1 MVAEAPPVTPIDPG
15 KRRWPFGGQ
24 ELSRNERI
32 HRRWGLAFISPWIL
46 GFLLFFFLPMAASL
60 VFSFMEFDLIRP
72 EDARFIGFD
81 NYQRWFEDP
90 LVWESLLVTVKFG
103 AILLPISLLLPL
115 GFAWLLT
122 TKSLWMKSVFRTLFF
137 VPAIVPF
144 VSVVFIWNGFLNSQT
159 GWLNKALGTVGIAGP
174 DWLNSTVWIYPALA
188 LIAAWGVGNAMLL
201 FIAGIQ
207 GIPVELYESAEV
219 DGASTW
225 RKFRSIT
232 VPMIS
237 PVLFYNLVL
246 VVIFLFQYFLVP
258 FVLKNGTGDPANSTL
273 FYSLYFFKTA
283 FTFNDMGYGATLAW
297 MLFVIIMAVT
307 LVIFGTARYWVYYE
321 FEEA

>member
-1 MVAEAPPVTPIDPG
+1 MTTEAPPVTAPLPEK
-15 KRRWPFGGQ
+15 KRRFGRKDISQ
-24 ELSRNERI
+24 NERI
-32 HRRWGLAFISPWIL
+32 HRRWGLFFISPWL
-46 GFLLFFFLPMAASL
+46 FGFLLFFLAPMLASL
-60 VFSFMEFDLIRP
+60 VFSFLEFDLIRP
-72 EDARFIGFD
+72 EDARFIGLD
-81 NYQRWFEDP
+81 NYERWFGDP
-90 LVWESLLVTVKFG
+90 LVWESLLVTLKFG
-103 AILLPISLLLPL
+103 LILLPVSLLLPL

-122 TKSLWMKSVFRTLFF
+122 AKNLWMKAIFRTLFF

-159 GWLNKALGTVGIAGP
+159 GWLNQALETVGISGP
-174 DWLNSTVWIYPALA
+174 DWLNSTFWIYPALA

-207 GIPVELYESAEV
+207 GIPVELYESADV
-219 DGASTW
+219 DGASSW

-246 VVIFLFQYFLVP
+246 VIIFLFQYFLVP

-297 MLFVIIMAVT
+297 MLFVIIMIVT
-307 LVIFGTARYWVYYE
+307 LIIFGTARYWVYYE

>member
-1 MVAEAPPVTPIDPG
+1 MIEAEPIATVEPKKK
-15 KRRWPFGGQ
+15 KRRLFHRREVGH
-24 ELSRNERI
+24 NERI
-32 HRRWGLAFISPWIL
+32 HRRWGWFFIAPWIIGFTL
-46 GFLLFFFLPMAASL
+46 FFLLPM
-60 VFSFMEFDLIRP
+60 VFSLIFSFLEFDLIRP
-72 EDARFIGFD
+72 EDARFIGLE
-81 NYQRWFEDP
+81 NYQRWFQDP
-90 LVWESLLVTVKFG
+90 LVWESLLVTLKFG
-103 AILLPISLLLPL
+103 LIFLPISLIVPL

-122 TKSLWMKSVFRTLFF
+122 AKSLWGKAVFRTLFF
-137 VPAIVPF
+137 LPTIVPF
-144 VSVVFIWNGFLNSQT
+144 VSVVFIWNGFLNAQT
-159 GWLNKALGTVGIAGP
+159 GWLNQMLAVIGIDGP
-174 DWLNSTVWIYPALA
+174 DWLNSTFWIYPSLG

-201 FIAGIQ
+201 FIAGMQ

-225 RKFRSIT
+225 HRFKSIT

-237 PVLFYNLVL
+237 PILFYNLVL
-246 VVIFLFQYFLVP
+246 AVIFLFQYFLVP

-297 MLFVIIMAVT
+297 MLFVIIMIVT
-307 LVIFGTARYWVYYE
+307 LLIFGTARYWVYYE

>member
-1 MVAEAPPVTPIDPG
+1 MVSEAPAVQSPSKR
-15 KRRWPFGGQ
+15 KRRRA
-24 ELSRNERI
+24 EVSSNERI
-32 HRRWGLAFISPWIL
+32 HRRWGWFFISPWII
-46 GFLLFFFLPMAASL
+46 GFLLFFLLPMAASF
-60 VFSFMEFDLIRP
+60 VFSFLEFDLINP

-81 NYQRWFEDP
+81 NYTRWFQDP
-90 LVWESLLVTVKFG
+90 LVWESLLVTLKFG
-103 AILLPISLLLPL
+103 LILLPVSLLLPL

-122 TKSLWMKSVFRTLFF
+122 AKNLWGKAIFRTLFF

-144 VSVVFIWNGFLNSQT
+144 VSVVFIWNGFLNSET
-159 GWLNKALGTVGIAGP
+159 GWLNEALSTIGIDGP
-174 DWLNSTVWIYPALA
+174 NWLNSTVWIYPSLA

-207 GIPVELYESAEV
+207 GIPLELYESAEV
-219 DGASTW
+219 DGAGAW

-237 PVLFYNLVL
+237 PILFYNLVL
-246 VVIFLFQYFLVP
+246 VIIFLFQYFLVP
-258 FVLKNGTGDPANSTL
+258 FVLKNGTGDPDNSTL

-297 MLFVIIMAVT
+297 MLFVIIMIVT
-307 LVIFGTARYWVYYE
+307 LLIFGTARYWVYYE